1 MSDVANANTADVVR
15 KDRLRV
21 ACFRLVVDDRSVA
34 VAFSEVE
41 QLVAASS
48 CVELSLGLLNDMLIG
63 DVIQRRTGYFFGSSK
78 DITDNLDEIYLIDA
92 RD

>member
-1 MSDVANANTADVVR
+1 MSDVANANIAVR

-21 ACFRLVVDDRSVA
+21 ACFRLVVNDRSA
-34 VAFSEVE
+34 VVVFSEVE

-63 DVIQRRTGYFFGSSK
+63 VCYPEVNWVLFRKLKRYYRHSG
-78 DITDNLDEIYLIDA
+78 
-92 RD
+92 RDLYN